1 MTIIKALCVLSSA
14 ALALTACHK
23 TDTTDAS
30 AMNTTAGS
38 TATTNDM
45 TTANDLAP
53 AAPAMSAGQT
63 FANTVAAS
71 DAFEIETSKLA
82 LTDATVPAIKAFAQ
96 KMIEAHTASTAKLTA
111 IAASGT
117 PGITPDAALTAD
129 QQTTLDALK
138 ASSGKDFDQ
147 AYVADQVAGHQKTL
161 DALRSYSTG
170 GDVQQL
176 KIFATTLIPIVTA
189 HLNMAKGLKV

>member
-1 MTIIKALCVLSSA
+1 MTIIKALWVLSSA

-30 AMNTTAGS
+30 AMNTTAA
-38 TATTNDM
+38 TATTNEM

-53 AAPAMSAGQT
+53 AAPAKSAGQT

-82 LTDATVPAIKAFAQ
+82 LANATVPAVKAFAQ
-96 KMIEAHTASTAKLTA
+96 KMIEAHTTSTAKLTA
-111 IAASGT
+111 ISASGT

-129 QQTTLDALK
+129 QQTTLDALR
-138 ASSGKDFDQ
+138 ASSGKAFDQ
-147 AYVADQVAGHQKTL
+147 AYVADQIAGHQKTL
-161 DALRSYSTG
+161 DALRSYSTA

-176 KIFATTLIPIVTA
+176 KMFATTLIPIVTA